1 MGIFQNLFGSG
12 KVKTGG
18 QFNRTYG
25 PESLEDKLIEAKIK
39 GGSSTSNLS
48 HTDLKIFEDIIAKY
62 AKMVPAGAK
71 FSGHT
76 KYKMRMEGH
85 TLFKQNKISWEDL
98 KDFEKI
104 VKAL

>member
-25 PESLEDKLIEAKIK
+25 PDSLEDKLIHAKVK
-39 GGSSTSNLS
+39 GGSSTANLS
-48 HTDLKIFEDIIAKY
+48 HTDLKIFEEIIAKY
-62 AKMVPAGAK
+62 AKMLPAGAK
-71 FSGHT
+71 FSGYT

-85 TLFKQNKISWEDL
+85 KLFKTNKISWEDL